1 MLENQSTVPF
11 IFQKECRHLYCPEF
25 AILQDKKCYPVFDKG
40 AYYVTIRLVP
50 KEDQLDVSFFDT
62 LQDLIADNITRR
74 MSAIK
79 SATVELCEIKTF
91 VKLNIEFET
100 FMEHLQEE
108 GFADISYIEN
118 IDYVALKVLVTT
130 RDVRNAV
137 VSIKEIT
144 NVLYDEAVNMTEF
157 ETEFREVE
165 FVLFDKQYTSKIA
178 VENPLFGL
186 NRIFEAYADPI
197 DGKTILP
204 VIPKINDVCQ
214 TSSLQ
219 YNLLPSSL
227 CPFMI
232 FNNYD
237 YHVEKKRVFLKRVG
251 IYLNKSDVVFSQNGS
266 TITICSDSYFSSETE
281 FNQKLSEDNPYAAE
295 FIVSVICI
303 SISLLCLLIVFVTYC
318 CFKALRTLP
327 GLNNMALV
335 LSLLFAQL
343 FYLLGGAVEIKPAW
357 ICEAVGLLLHF
368 CLLDSFFWMGLC
380 TFHMMMVFVFISK
393 RSGSENTRR
402 TFIRYII
409 LTNLAAAT
417 LVCINIIVS
426 VTSGRPGFGYGG
438 QPCYVTDK
446 HMIFYTVAIPLG
458 VVIVSNFIMF
468 LYVII
473 KVSRLPD
480 VQKNT
485 KHERR
490 NIVIFAKLSTLT
502 GLTWIFAYI
511 YQWTE
516 VKAFAYL
523 FIVANASQGLFIMFS
538 FIINKRVWVM
548 ITNVLFKQKK
558 NKMSS
563 RTTSTLNT
571 SVRSES
577 IFV

>member
-50 KEDQLDVSFFDT
+50 KEDKLDVTFFDT
-62 LQDLIADNITRR
+62 LQDLIADNVTRG

-108 GFADISYIEN
+108 GFADISYIDN

-157 ETEFREVE
+157 ETEFREVD

-186 NRIFEAYADPI
+186 HRIFEAYADPI

-214 TSSLQ
+214 TSPLQ

-237 YHVEKKRVFLKRVG
+237 YHVEKKRVFFKQVG

-303 SISLLCLLIVFVTYC
+303 SISLLCLLIVSSPTV
-318 CFKALRTLP
+318 
-327 GLNNMALV
+327 V
-335 LSLLFAQL
+335 S
-343 FYLLGGAVEIKPAW
+343 KP
-357 ICEAVGLLLHF
+357 
-368 CLLDSFFWMGLC
+368 SGLC
-380 TFHMMMVFVFISK
+380 
-393 RSGSENTRR
+393 R
-402 TFIRYII
+402 
-409 LTNLAAAT
+409 
-417 LVCINIIVS
+417 
-426 VTSGRPGFGYGG
+426 
-438 QPCYVTDK
+438 D
-446 HMIFYTVAIPLG
+446 
-458 VVIVSNFIMF
+458 
-468 LYVII
+468 
-473 KVSRLPD
+473 
-480 VQKNT
+480 
-485 KHERR
+485 
-490 NIVIFAKLSTLT
+490 
-502 GLTWIFAYI
+502 
-511 YQWTE
+511 
-516 VKAFAYL
+516 
-523 FIVANASQGLFIMFS
+523 
-538 FIINKRVWVM
+538 
-548 ITNVLFKQKK
+548 
-558 NKMSS
+558 
-563 RTTSTLNT
+563 
-571 SVRSES
+571 
-577 IFV
+577 